1 MPSPETILLVHN
13 RYRESGGEDAVYEAE
28 ASLLEANGHRVLR
41 YERHNDELANAS
53 RLGMAADA
61 IWNRRVHSEVE
72 KLLERER
79 PNIVHVHNI
88 QAVISPAVHHA
99 AHRSG
104 AAVVQTLHNFRLL
117 CPGGLF
123 LRDGAPCEAC
133 LGAAVPWRAVAHACY
148 RNDRAAS
155 AVVAGVLVAHRA
167 LGTWHRQVDALVALS
182 EFARDRFVAGG
193 LPADRLHV
201 KGGFVD
207 PDPGVGSHAGD
218 EWLYVGRLS
227 PEKGI
232 GMLLEAWRRLE
243 RPARLA
249 IAGDGPMAPAV
260 RAAAAADPHIEWLGA
275 LPREQVLE
283 RMKAARALVL
293 PSVCYENFPTVLA
306 EAYATGLPVVA
317 SDIGSLRELVE
328 EGVTGRR
335 FEAGDAGALAAVVQA
350 LDGGPVLA
358 ELGRRARTA
367 WLERYTAAAAY
378 ARLLEI
384 YRSALSRR
392 IAAPAAGA

>member
-1 MPSPETILLVHN
+1 MSSPDTILLVHN

-28 ASLLEANGHRVLR
+28 GSLLEARGHRVLR

-53 RLGMAADA
+53 RIGMAADA
-61 IWNRRVHSEVE
+61 IWNRRVHAEVE

-79 PNIVHVHNI
+79 PNVVHIHNI

-123 LRDGAPCEAC
+123 LRDGVPCEAC
-133 LGAAVPWRAVAHACY
+133 LGSAVPWRAVRHACY
-148 RNDRAAS
+148 RGDRAAS

-167 LGTWHRQVDALVALS
+167 LGTWQRHVDALIALS
-182 EFARDRFVAGG
+182 GFARDRFVAGG

-207 PDPGVGSHAGD
+207 PDPGAGEHADG
-218 EWLYVGRLS
+218 EWLYVGRLA

-232 GMLLEAWRRLE
+232 ATLLAAWRQLAG
-243 RPARLA
+243 PTRLA
-249 IAGDGPMAPAV
+249 VVGDGPLAAEV
-260 RAAAAADPHIEWLGA
+260 RAAAATDPRIEWLGA
-275 LPREQVLE
+275 QSRAQVLE
-283 RMKAARALVL
+283 RMKRARALVL
-293 PSVCYENFPTVLA
+293 PSVCYENFPTVLV

-335 FEAGDAGALAAVVQA
+335 FEAGNAAALAAAVQS

-358 ELGRRARTA
+358 ELGRRARSA
-367 WLERYTAAAAY
+367 YLERYTAAAAY
-378 ARLLEI
+378 GRLLEI